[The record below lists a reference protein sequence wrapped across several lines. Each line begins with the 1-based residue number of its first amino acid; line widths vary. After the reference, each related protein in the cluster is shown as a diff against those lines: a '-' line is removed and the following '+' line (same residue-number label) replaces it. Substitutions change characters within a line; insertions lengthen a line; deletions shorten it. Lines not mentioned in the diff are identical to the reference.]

1 MTTHIETSATV
12 NAPVEKVF
20 AALSNRAYWEYDAQ
34 NLSDEP
40 GEVNAF
46 AADASADPAIEVTL
60 FEVLPTDALPEA
72 VRSMVSQNLKLKRV
86 ISFGPLSEG
95 VSNGEMTAE
104 IKGAPVKFT
113 AELTL
118 VEEDGA
124 TTLDAEADV
133 DVMIPMIG
141 AVIEPKVA
149 DAVKGI
155 LVNEAAL
162 LEKWIA
168 ENA

>member
-1 MTTHIETSATV
+1 MTTHIETSASV
-12 NAPVEKVF
+12 KAPVEKVF
-20 AALSNRAYWEYDAQ
+20 AALSDRAYWEYDAQ

-40 GEVNAF
+40 GEVHSF
-46 AADASADPAIEVTL
+46 SADSGIDVTL

-86 ISFGPLSEG
+86 IHFGELEEG
-95 VSNGEMTAE
+95 VSNGEMSAE

-113 AELTL
+113 AEITL
-118 VEEDGA
+118 LEEDGV
-124 TTLDAEADV
+124 TSLDAEADV

-141 AVIEPKVA
+141 SVIEPKVA
-149 DAVKGI
+149 DAVKDI

-162 LEKWIA
+162 VEKWLA
-168 ENA
+168 EQA

>member
-20 AALSNRAYWEYDAQ
+20 AALSDRAYWEYDAQ
-34 NLSDEP
+34 HLSDEP

-46 AADASADPAIEVTL
+46 SADPSVEVTM

-86 ISFGPLSEG
+86 ISFGPLTDG

-118 VEEDGA
+118 VGDDAG
-124 TTLDAEADV
+124 TTTIEAEADI
-133 DVMIPMIG
+133 DVTIPMIG

-149 DAVKGI
+149 DAVKDI

-162 LEKWIA
+162 IDKWLS

>member
-20 AALSNRAYWEYDAQ
+20 AALSDRAYWEYDAA

-40 GEVNAF
+40 GQVAEF
-46 AADASADPAIEVTL
+46 AADNGIDVTL

-86 ISFGPLSEG
+86 IHFGELTDG
-95 VSNGEMTAE
+95 VSNGDMSAE

-118 VEEDGA
+118 VGEDGA
-124 TTLDAEADV
+124 ATLEAEADV
-133 DVMIPMIG
+133 DVKIPMIG

-149 DAVKGI
+149 DAVKSI
-155 LVNEAAL
+155 LINEAAL
-162 LEKWIA
+162 VEKWLA
-168 ENA
+168 EHA

>member
-20 AALSNRAYWEYDAQ
+20 AALSDRAYWEYDAQ
-34 NLSDEP
+34 HLSDEP
-40 GEVNAF
+40 GEVNSF
-46 AADASADPAIEVTL
+46 SADDGVDVTL
-60 FEVLPTDALPEA
+60 FEVLATDALPEA
-72 VRSMVSQNLKLKRV
+72 VRSMVSQSLKLKRV
-86 ISFGPLSEG
+86 VSFEPLNDG
-95 VSNGEMTAE
+95 VSNGEISAE

-118 VEEDGA
+118 FEENGV
-124 TTLDAEADV
+124 TTLEAEADV
-133 DVMIPMIG
+133 DVTIPMIG

-149 DAVKGI
+149 DAVKDI

-162 LEKWIA
+162 VEKWIS